1 MCKIFI
7 GSNLY
12 GEYFFVYIDRDII
25 ISDTYAY
32 DTDIEAEYDL
42 KTGGQT
48 LKKKIFNKINITKD
62 FKVD

>member
-42 KTGGQT
+42 KTVGQT

>member
-1 MCKIFI
+1 MCKTFI

-25 ISDTYAY
+25 ISDTCAY
-32 DTDIEAEYDL
+32 DTAIKSEYDL
-42 KTGGQT
+42 KTVGQT

-62 FKVD
+62 LKVN

>member
-1 MCKIFI
+1 MSGITPIVFEKLQSWIL
-7 GSNLY
+7 GS
-12 GEYFFVYIDRDII
+12 G
-25 ISDTYAY
+25 
-32 DTDIEAEYDL
+32 DIEAEYDL

>member
-1 MCKIFI
+1 MV
-7 GSNLY
+7 SN
-12 GEYFFVYIDRDII
+12 FFVYIDRDII
-25 ISDTYAY
+25 ISDIYAY
-32 DTDIEAEYDL
+32 DTAIETEYDL

>member
-12 GEYFFVYIDRDII
+12 IDRDII
-25 ISDTYAY
+25 ISDIYAY
-32 DTDIEAEYDL
+32 DTAIEAEYDL
-42 KTGGQT
+42 KTGRQT